1 MLEVQGLTVR
11 YGAGALAVEGV
22 SLRVTPGSVVTL
34 IGPNG
39 AGKTTT
45 LRAIGGFLRSETGRI
60 TGGSVQWNGR
70 EVRGLEPHAMA
81 HIGVVAVPERKKV
94 FPNLTV
100 YENLAALRPLS
111 KRQRQAGMERVGELF
126 PMLAARMRQAAG
138 LLSGGQQQM
147 LAIARALFLEPQL
160 LLLDEMTLGLHPS
173 VQAQLRQVVRR
184 IADSGTGV
192 FVVDEG
198 DGVLEVADEVVV
210 MAGGRVRAAGPRSEF
225 AEQQIL
231 EELFLVG

>member
-1 MLEVQGLTVR
+1 MLEVQHLTVR

-22 SLRVTPGSVVTL
+22 GLQVDPGRVVTL

-45 LRAIGGFLRSETGRI
+45 LRAIGGFLRSETGRV
-60 TGGSVQWNGR
+60 TGGSIKWNGR
-70 EVRGLEPHAMA
+70 EVRGLEPHVMA
-81 HIGVVAVPERKKV
+81 KLGVVAVPERKKV

-100 YENLAALRPLS
+100 QENLGALRPLTR
-111 KRQRQAGMERVGELF
+111 RQRRDGIERVVELF
-126 PMLAARMRQAAG
+126 PVLAERMRQAAG

-147 LAIARALFLEPQL
+147 LAIARALILEPQL

-173 VQAQLRQVVRR
+173 VQAQLREVVRR
-184 IADSGTGV
+184 IADSGTAV

-210 MAGGRVRAAGPRSEF
+210 MSGGRVRAAGPRSDF

-231 EELFLVG
+231 EELFLAG